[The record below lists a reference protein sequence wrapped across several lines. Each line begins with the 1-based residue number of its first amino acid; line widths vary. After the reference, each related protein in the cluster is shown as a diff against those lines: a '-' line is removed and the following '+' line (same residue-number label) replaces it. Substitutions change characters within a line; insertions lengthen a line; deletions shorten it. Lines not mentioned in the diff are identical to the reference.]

1 MNQIT
6 AEIGTAIVMF
16 LVGVA
21 TNYTFNKTT
30 NTFAKIDKLEHGVQA
45 LLRDRMLQMYSYYKE
60 KGKPVP
66 TRERQSFADM
76 FEAYTDNKGN
86 SFMPKV
92 KDEFMELPHETH

>member
-1 MNQIT
+1 MIQ
-6 AEIGTAIVMF
+6 EIGTAIIMF
-16 LVGVA
+16 LLGSVL
-21 TNYTFNKTT
+21 TYFSTRWSKTLE
-30 NTFAKIDKLEHGVQA
+30 KIDRLEYGVQA

-66 TRERQSFADM
+66 MRERESFNCMYD
-76 FEAYTDNKGN
+76 AYTDNHGN